1 MTAPLPAADD
11 LIAQLEKWHLYL
23 RDEKRVS
30 RHTIRAYTADVHA
43 MITFLSSHHGQAI
56 SLRHLSDA
64 NITDFRGF
72 LSRQA
77 ASGRGNT
84 SRART
89 LSGIKNF
96 LSWCDRM
103 GVLHNAAARLIQS
116 PKRPHKLP
124 KNLSVDES
132 FKLLWADTGGH
143 DWTDTRNRAIFTLL
157 YGCGLRIDEALSL
170 NIADVP
176 NGDSPLRVIGKGQKE
191 RIVPVLPAVAQM
203 IDRYRAVCPFAEKP
217 NRPLFLG
224 VKGGRLNQN
233 MVQKSLRNLRG
244 QLGLPASTT
253 PHALRHSFA
262 THLLENG
269 ANLREIQELLG
280 HASLSTTQIY
290 ADINAEEL
298 IRVYKKS
305 HPRA

>member
-1 MTAPLPAADD
+1 MTTIPAQSD
-11 LIAQLEKWHLYL
+11 LMAELEKWHLYL

-30 RHTIRAYTADVHA
+30 RHTLRAYTSDIHS
-43 MITFLSSHHGQAI
+43 FLSF
-56 SLRHLSDA
+56 LSDHYGSSVA
-64 NITDFRGF
+64 LHHIADASVTDFRAF

-77 ASGRGNT
+77 ISGRGNI

-89 LSGIKNF
+89 LSGVKNF
-96 LSWCDRM
+96 LTWLDKQ
-103 GVLHNAAARLIQS
+103 GTLHNAAVRLIQT

-124 KNLSVDES
+124 KALSVDES
-132 FKLLWADTGGH
+132 FRLILSDIESS
-143 DWTDTRNRAIFTLL
+143 DWIDIRNRALFTLL

-170 NIADVP
+170 NVADVP
-176 NGDSPLRVIGKGQKE
+176 PPDQPLRIVGKGQKE
-191 RIVPVLPAVAQM
+191 RLVPVLPAVHVM
-203 IDRYRAVCPFAEKP
+203 LDTIRRICPFGSAPE
-217 NRPLFLG
+217 RPLFIG
-224 VKGGRLNQN
+224 IKGHRLNQN
-233 MVQKSLRNLRG
+233 MAQKALRHLRG
-244 QLGLPASTT
+244 ILNLPASTT

-298 IRVYKKS
+298 MRVYKRT